1 MSDPEHEHDNDQE
14 DVLSTL
20 IIKVPFLLLG
30 IALGMLTVYVG
41 MQWIP
46 STVAVAKTALAP

>member
-1 MSDPEHEHDNDQE
+1 MSDEHEHEE

-41 MQWIP
+41 LQWVP
-46 STVAVAKTALAP
+46 SAVVAAKTALAP